1 MMQQGKER
9 MRIPGRPDPRR
20 LLGRKQGF
28 TLPELIVAMAITV
41 IVAGAVYTTYKSQQ
55 DSYIVQDQVVEMQQ
69 NLRAALHMMANDIR
83 MAGYN
88 PTGVFNLAGFVA
100 DLPAPHNGLG
110 AATSAT
116 QIALTTDGGSGTL
129 NGNGIIDDDD
139 SEQIGYRLDGT
150 TRRLQRFSAATNG
163 WVTVAE
169 DIEALN
175 FVYLDGAGNVLNLTD
190 PTNLTNIRRVEIT
203 VLARTQRMDRA
214 FRNSDT
220 FTNQRGTWNFTAP
233 GDNYR
238 RRLITTTVVC
248 RNMGH

>member
-1 MMQQGKER
+1 
-9 MRIPGRPDPRR
+9 MRIPARPDPRR

-28 TLPELIVAMAITV
+28 TLPELVVAMAMTV
-41 IVAGAVYTTYKSQQ
+41 IIVGAVYTTYKSQQ

-69 NLRAALHMMANDIR
+69 NLRAALHMMASDIR

-88 PTGVFNLAGFVA
+88 PTGMPTLAGFVA
-100 DLPAPHNGLG
+100 DLPATSPYQHP
-110 AATSAT
+110 ATSAT
-116 QIALTTDGGSGTL
+116 QIALTADA
-129 NGNGIIDDDD
+129 GNGANNANGVIDNDN

-150 TRRLQRFSAATNG
+150 TRQLKRFSAQLNAANHDP
-163 WVTVAE
+163 WVTVAD

-175 FVYLDGAGNVLNLTD
+175 FVYLDGNGNVLNLTD

-203 VLARTQRMDRA
+203 MLARTQRMDRA
-214 FRNSDT
+214 FSNSDT

-233 GDNYR
+233 GDNFR

>member
-1 MMQQGKER
+1 
-9 MRIPGRPDPRR
+9 
-20 LLGRKQGF
+20 
-28 TLPELIVAMAITV
+28 
-41 IVAGAVYTTYKSQQ
+41 
-55 DSYIVQDQVVEMQQ
+55 
-69 NLRAALHMMANDIR
+69 MMASDIR

-88 PTGVFNLAGFVA
+88 PTGMPNLAGFVA
-100 DLPAPHNGLG
+100 ALPAAPSPP
-110 AATSAT
+110 AATDAT
-116 QIALTTDGGSGTL
+116 QIALTADGGSGTL
-129 NGNGIIDDDD
+129 NGNGVIDSDNA
-139 SEQIGYRLDGT
+139 EQVAYRLDAT
-150 TRRLQRFSAATNG
+150 TRQLQRFGGASG
-163 WVTVAE
+163 WVPVAE

-175 FVYLDGAGNVLNLTD
+175 FVYLDGAGNVLSLTD